1 MLITK
6 LTRNSLSFLA
16 LLFFLLCSIS
26 PAGKAGDTD
35 HQVLY
40 IHVGKWAELHRRTSH
55 AHFIAHAQ
63 TSTLPTILYY
73 TSVDS
78 VLCMDMDKELP
89 PSELGTKE

>member
-1 MLITK
+1 MVITK

-26 PAGKAGDTD
+26 PAGRDTD
-35 HQVLY
+35 RQVLY
-40 IHVGKWAELHRRTSH
+40 AVVVGLVHVGKWAELHRRTSH

-63 TSTLPTILYY
+63 TISTLPTRYY
-73 TSVDS
+73 A
-78 VLCMDMDKELP
+78 LCRDMDKELP